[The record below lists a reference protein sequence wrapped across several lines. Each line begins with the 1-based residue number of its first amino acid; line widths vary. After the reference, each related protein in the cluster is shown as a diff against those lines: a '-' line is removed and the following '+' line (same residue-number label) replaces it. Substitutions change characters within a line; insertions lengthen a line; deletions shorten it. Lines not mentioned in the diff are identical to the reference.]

1 MPTAHVNGVDIYYEV
16 TGKGFPLVWSHE
28 FAGDFRSWEPQV
40 RFFSRRYQT
49 ITYNARGYPPS
60 EVPAEPEAYS
70 QENAVEDLYQLLRH
84 LGIEQ
89 AYVGGLSMG
98 GNVALNFGITHPDM
112 TRATIAAATGTGT
125 TNREGFEERMANLAR
140 MLEAEGMKAAAEGYT
155 RQPNRAQLPRKDQR
169 SWQEFYDLLTA
180 HSALGSALTAQG
192 VQLKRPTIYDL
203 ESKLKEL
210 TVPTLIM
217 AGDEDDGCI
226 EPGLFMKR
234 TIPRSGLVL
243 FPQSGHVINLEE
255 PALFNRMVL
264 DFLTAVEA
272 GAWV

>member
-89 AYVGGLSMG
+89 AYVCGLSMG

-112 TRATIAAATGTGT
+112 TRAIIAAATGTGT
-125 TNREGFEERMANLAR
+125 INREGFEQRMENLAR
-140 MLEAEGMKAAAEGYT
+140 KLETEGMKAAAEGYT
-155 RQPNRAQLPRKDQR
+155 KQPNRAQLPRKDQR
-169 SWQEFYDLLTA
+169 SWQEFYSLLTT
-180 HSALGSALTAQG
+180 HSALGSALTAKG

-217 AGDEDDGCI
+217 TGDEDDGCI

-243 FPQSGHVINLEE
+243 FPQSGHPINLEE